1 MKGLKKIYGIALG
14 FTSFCTFVYAKP
26 KVSISIW
33 ADTGN
38 IPLVEKRLE
47 DFKAVYAKEAIFNFT
62 VLQQSSSTCG
72 TTVLANPELA
82 ADIFTFADDQFKLLM
97 NKKLLLQVTDNPER
111 VIEENGGMKSN
122 LIKNCTQDGKLYA
135 YPELTGNGYFLY
147 YNKKYISN
155 SDAKSMDKILDS
167 CIKNGKKFTMDMK
180 NGWYLYSFFK
190 GAGLDVYENPDGS
203 NFCNWN
209 ATNTKIS
216 GLEVA
221 KGILR
226 IANNPGFICLENEEF
241 VKQVSDGEIVAA
253 INGAWNA
260 NFLSKQW
267 GKDFGA
273 TKLPTYTVKGSQA
286 QMASFS
292 GYKLVGIKANTEYP
306 EWAMKVAMWLT
317 NAKSQNLLFEATGEC
332 PANTILAASPII
344 QKSPAVMALSEQA
357 KYSTVQ
363 RVGLSYWDPSR
374 ILGVVLSE
382 GGNMSDSDI
391 QMHLDT
397 TVRKI
402 KTGK

>member
-1 MKGLKKIYGIALG
+1 MKSYKKFFWITFGVSVMCAAL
-14 FTSFCTFVYAKP
+14 YAKP
-26 KVSISIW
+26 KVTLSVW

-38 IPLVEKRLE
+38 IPLIEKRLE
-47 DFKAVYAKEAIFNFT
+47 DFKINYSKEATFNFT

-72 TTVLANPELA
+72 TTVIANPELA
-82 ADIFTFADDQFKLLM
+82 ADIFTFADDQFRVLM
-97 NKKLLLQVTDNPER
+97 NENLLLEVTDNPEKI
-111 VIEENGGMKSN
+111 IEENGGANSE
-122 LIKNCTQDGKLYA
+122 LIKACVKNGKLYA

-155 SDAKSMDKILDS
+155 ADAKSMDKILEV
-167 CIKNGKKFTMDMK
+167 CAKNDKKFTMDMK
-180 NGWYLYSFFK
+180 NGWYIYSFFK
-190 GAGLDVYENPDGS
+190 GAGLDVYEKKDGS

-209 ATNTKIS
+209 ATDTKYT
-216 GLEVA
+216 GLDVA
-221 KGILR
+221 KGIIK
-226 IANNPGFICLENEEF
+226 IANHKGFVCLENEEF
-241 VKQVSDGEIVAA
+241 VKQVSDGEIIAA

-260 NFLSKQW
+260 NFLSKEW

-332 PANTILAASPII
+332 PANVILASSPII

-363 RVGLSYWDPSR
+363 RVGLNYWDPSR

-382 GGNMSDSDI
+382 GGNMADSEI
-391 QMHLDT
+391 QIHLDT

-402 KTGK
+402 KTGR